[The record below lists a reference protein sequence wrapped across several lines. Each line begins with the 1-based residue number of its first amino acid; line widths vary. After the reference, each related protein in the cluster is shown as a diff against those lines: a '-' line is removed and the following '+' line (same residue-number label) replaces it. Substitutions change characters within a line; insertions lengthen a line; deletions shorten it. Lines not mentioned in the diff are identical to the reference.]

1 MQKDWICNRE
11 GNRIRIGMQLC
22 WTRKFEDVKI
32 VNEEF
37 ACGSTS
43 FCALFLTQGGC
54 VPRILEDDLC
64 FHTIL
69 KSTFLGGLLW
79 IFHCIFVAR
88 YSSRFD
94 AKKRRKKSESK
105 TLKILGFNF
114 GHVIIAD
121 PRGTKGTKIHL
132 AHYKMKF
139 K

>member
-37 ACGSTS
+37 ACGST
-43 FCALFLTQGGC
+43 FCAFFLTQGGC

-69 KSTFLGGLLW
+69 KSTFLGGYYEFFTAFLW
-79 IFHCIFVAR
+79 LDTLH
-88 YSSRFD
+88 D
-94 AKKRRKKSESK
+94 LTQKTRKKSESK
-105 TLKILGFNF
+105 TLKNPGFNF